1 MSNKNKYWSL
11 FENEENAK
19 DEEYSFLPKKYS
31 NYLSEGYGYTNYTSN
46 REGYYGNLY
55 SNQKNVDTVI
65 KQGLSWYVESSV
77 NASNDMYNSLSSSM
91 NFEQFNAGNL
101 CNIMTQFAKNYL
113 RKRGINNSNLWNI
126 YSEHESLNLD
136 DFLKQSGITD
146 HKEITTALS
155 NIDHGFL
162 CDYKNLD
169 NIIAKGQLLNGSDP
183 KVAKQ
188 FYNGIINAVIKD
200 LNQAQRKELS
210 LPHKNPTKQG
220 TIEAS
225 LYALYYIFCEYNNI
239 IKKDDIEM
247 FGKDYYKNFNKENV
261 DFDIKEKNNWWFN
274 ILSNTDNYIMKTI
287 TQNSIINSNV
297 VSNNLTQSVCK
308 SIYSYVSSKL
318 EADPNYNAEDFKN
331 DCGGGAGDGDGEGDP
346 ENGESQGQQGKAGS
360 GSGNMNQQMKDILNQ
375 DSQQAFDKAKD
386 EIKEKSSAMN
396 MLGIDPSKATDEEMN
411 DVNNI
416 IKEINN
422 VKLRKED
429 IEKFVKT
436 SIKNFNSSFRGHKHT
451 VEESFLDADD
461 VDDLRDMHLLIDLSL
476 IDDIAV
482 TAHKFSMKYNLYVD
496 CSGSMSSEVQMSK
509 SKRGEERSSIKRI
522 TLAKIL
528 AYKMNKMNI
537 LNHIYR
543 FESDVNTIP
552 VKDIIKQLNA
562 GGGTC
567 IDNVVTHIDE
577 NKIPSIILSDGDD
590 HITNYSDCA
599 YLFTISSTCS
609 GEAVVEMIKKGR
621 AVHFEDGD
629 FTKYTIDS
637 YGNPAIV

>member
-31 NYLSEGYGYTNYTSN
+31 SYLSEGYGYTNYTSN

-55 SNQKNVDTVI
+55 SNQKNVETVI
-65 KQGLSWYVESSV
+65 KQGLSWYAESSV
-77 NASNDMYNSLSSSM
+77 NASNDIYNSINSSF
-91 NFEQFNAGNL
+91 NFEDL
-101 CNIMTQFAKNYL
+101 SLSNIYNILTKFATNYL
-113 RKRGINNSNLWNI
+113 KNKNINNSYVWNI
-126 YSEHESLNLD
+126 YSENQASNLNE
-136 DFLKQSGITD
+136 FLNQLGITNYND
-146 HKEITTALS
+146 ITNALS
-155 NIDHGFL
+155 NSDSSFL
-162 CDYKNLD
+162 SEHKYLD
-169 NIIAKGQLLNGSDP
+169 NIIIKGQLLNSSDP
-183 KVAKQ
+183 KIAKQ
-188 FYNGIINAVIKD
+188 FYNGIMNSIIRD
-200 LNQAQRKELS
+200 LNDAKKAQIS
-210 LPHKNPTKQG
+210 KNKDKVKLH
-220 TIEAS
+220 TIDS
-225 LYALYYIFCEYNNI
+225 CLYALYYIFCEYNKI
-239 IKKDDIEM
+239 ISKDDIEM
-247 FGKDYYKNFNKENV
+247 FGKDYYKNFNKENI

-287 TQNSIINSNV
+287 TQNSTINSNV
-297 VSNNLTQSVCK
+297 ISNNLTQSVCK

-318 EADPNYNAEDFKN
+318 EADPNYNAQDFKN
-331 DCGGGAGDGDGEGDP
+331 DCGGGSGGGDGEGDP
-346 ENGESQGQQGKAGS
+346 EDSESQGKSGS

-386 EIKEKSSAMN
+386 EIKDKTSAMN

-429 IEKFVKT
+429 IEKFVRT

-451 VEESFLDADD
+451 TEESFLDADD

-496 CSGSMSSEVQMSK
+496 CSGSMSSNVAMNKKTKGQEVS
-509 SKRGEERSSIKRI
+509 EIKRI

-537 LNHIYR
+537 LNYVYK
-543 FESDVNTIP
+543 FESEVDSKP
-552 VKDIIKQLNA
+552 VTDIIKQLKA

-567 IDNVVTHIDE
+567 IDNVVTHIDS

-590 HITNYSDCA
+590 YINNYSDCA

-621 AVHFEDGD
+621 AVHFEDGN
-629 FTKYTIDS
+629 FTKYTIDE
-637 YGNPAIV
+637 YGNPIIDVK